1 MKTMLLHSHADT
13 EYASLF
19 EGLMHEVFLDA
30 LIDTLKIIPFLFLTY
45 LLMEF
50 IEHKASGKT
59 VALLEKSGKAG
70 PAIGGILGI
79 LPQCAFSAVAANLYT
94 GRVITLGTLI
104 TVFLATSD
112 EMLPIMIGAGA
123 PWQSVAIILGYKLA
137 VGIIAGFAIDIA
149 LHLLNRDKEKIDI
162 DEICDNDNCHCE
174 RGILLSVLHHTLTIS
189 AFILAVTL
197 LINLLIFFVGAEA
210 LGALVSKIPVL
221 SHLIAAIIGL
231 IPGCATSVA
240 LTTLGLEG
248 IISGGTMMSG
258 LFSGAGVGILILVR
272 LNRRPKENLMIMGLL
287 VAVGFAFGLLFDLFN
302 FADFIA

>member
-1 MKTMLLHSHADT
+1 MALLHSHTDT
-13 EYASLF
+13 AHATLF
-19 EGLMHEVFLDA
+19 KGLLHEVLLDA

-59 VALLEKSGKAG
+59 VALLERSGKAG
-70 PAIGGILGI
+70 PLIGGILGV

-104 TVFLATSD
+104 AVFLATSD

-137 VGIIAGFAIDIA
+137 VGIIAGFVIDLV
-149 LHLLNRDKEKIDI
+149 LHLLNRGKEKIDI

-174 RGILLSVLHHTLTIS
+174 RGILLSALHHTLTIS
-189 AFILAVTL
+189 AFILAVTVI
-197 LINLLIFFVGAEA
+197 INLLIFFVGAET
-210 LGALVSKIPVL
+210 LGVIVSKIPVL
-221 SHLIAAIIGL
+221 SHLIAAFIGL

-248 IISGGTMMSG
+248 IISGGTMMAG

-272 LNRRPKENLMIMGLL
+272 LNRRFKENLVIMGLL
-287 VAVGFAFGLLFDLFN
+287 VGIGFAFGLLFDLFN

>member
-1 MKTMLLHSHADT
+1 MTALLHSHVDSENT
-13 EYASLF
+13 TLLG
-19 EGLMHEVFLDA
+19 GLLNEVLLDA

-59 VALLEKSGKAG
+59 VALLERSGKAG
-70 PAIGGILGI
+70 PAIGGILGA

-94 GRVITLGTLI
+94 GRVISLGTLI
-104 TVFLATSD
+104 AVFLSTSD
-112 EMLPIMIGAGA
+112 EMLPIMISSGAR
-123 PWQSVAIILGYKLA
+123 WQSILIILAYKLT
-137 VGIIAGFAIDIA
+137 VGIIAGFAID
-149 LHLLNRDKEKIDI
+149 LVMHLLRRDKEKIDI

-174 RGILLSVLHHTLTIS
+174 RGLFFSALHHTLTIS

-197 LINLLIFFVGAEA
+197 VINALVFFVGEQT
-210 LGALVSKIPVL
+210 LGNIVSRIPVL

-248 IISGGTMMSG
+248 IISGGTMMAG
-258 LFSGAGVGILILVR
+258 LFSSAGVGVIILAR
-272 LNRRPKENLMIMGLL
+272 LNRRPKENLVILGLL
-287 VAVGFAFGLLFDLFN
+287 VGIGFTFGLLFDFFN
-302 FADFIA
+302 FALVIA

>member
-1 MKTMLLHSHADT
+1 MMTLLHAHNST
-13 EYASLF
+13 EQASIFRAILND
-19 EGLMHEVFLDA
+19 VVLDA

-50 IEHKASGKT
+50 IEHKASGRT

-70 PAIGGILGI
+70 PAIGGLLGV

-94 GRVITLGTLI
+94 GRVISLGTLI
-104 TVFLATSD
+104 AVFLSTSD
-112 EMLPIMIGAGA
+112 EMLPIMITSGAS
-123 PWQSVAIILGYKLA
+123 WQSIAIILGYKLT
-137 VGIIAGFAIDIA
+137 VGIVVGFLIDIV
-149 LHLLNRDKEKIDI
+149 LHLLRRDKKEIDI

-174 RGILLSVLHHTLTIS
+174 RGLLFSALHHTLTIS

-197 LINLLIFFVGAEA
+197 VINGLVFFVGEEA
-210 LGALVSKIPVL
+210 LGSVMSRIPVL

-248 IISGGTMMSG
+248 IISGGTMMAG
-258 LFSGAGVGILILVR
+258 LFSGAGVGVLILVR
-272 LNRRPKENLMIMGLL
+272 LNRRLKDNLVIMGLL
-287 VAVGFAFGLLFDLFN
+287 VGIGFVFGLLFDLFN
-302 FADFIA
+302 FTEFIA

>member
-1 MKTMLLHSHADT
+1 MMTLLHAHAST
-13 EYASLF
+13 EGASIFKGILS
-19 EGLMHEVFLDA
+19 EVVLDA

-50 IEHKASGKT
+50 IEHKASGRT

-70 PAIGGILGI
+70 PAIGGLLGA

-94 GRVITLGTLI
+94 GRVISLGTLI
-104 TVFLATSD
+104 AVFLSTSD
-112 EMLPIMIGAGA
+112 EMLPIMITSGASWKSIA
-123 PWQSVAIILGYKLA
+123 LILGYKLT
-137 VGIIAGFAIDIA
+137 VGIVVGFLIDIV
-149 LHLLNRDKEKIDI
+149 LHLLRRDKEKIDI

-174 RGILLSVLHHTLTIS
+174 RGLLFSALHHTLTIS

-197 LINLLIFFVGAEA
+197 VINGLVFFVGEEA
-210 LGALVSKIPVL
+210 LGSVVSRIPVL

-248 IISGGTMMSG
+248 IISGGTMMAG
-258 LFSGAGVGILILVR
+258 LFSGAGVGVLILVR
-272 LNRRPKENLMIMGLL
+272 LNRRLTDNLIIMGLL
-287 VAVGFAFGLLFDLFN
+287 VGVGFVFGLLFDLFN
-302 FADFIA
+302 FAELIA

>member
-1 MKTMLLHSHADT
+1 MMALLHSHTDT
-13 EYASLF
+13 AHATLF
-19 EGLMHEVFLDA
+19 EGLLHEVLLDA

-59 VALLEKSGKAG
+59 VALLERSGKAG
-70 PAIGGILGI
+70 PLIGGILGV

-104 TVFLATSD
+104 AVFLATSD

-137 VGIIAGFAIDIA
+137 VGIIAGFVIDLV
-149 LHLLNRDKEKIDI
+149 LHLLNRGKEKIDI

-174 RGILLSVLHHTLTIS
+174 RGILLSALHHTLTIS
-189 AFILAVTL
+189 AFILAVTVI
-197 LINLLIFFVGAEA
+197 INLLIFFVGAET
-210 LGALVSKIPVL
+210 LGVIVSKIPVL
-221 SHLIAAIIGL
+221 SHLIAAFIGL

-248 IISGGTMMSG
+248 IISGGTMMAG

-272 LNRRPKENLMIMGLL
+272 LNKHLKENLVIMGLL
-287 VAVGFAFGLLFDLFN
+287 VGIGFTFGLLFDLFN